1 MGIRS
6 RSALHT
12 FEYVVRGQGRRK
24 GDRAMAFLRVNLTKL
39 KTMVVDDSRTARLML
54 AEMLREMGVSSIAKA
69 EDGADAMQQLQEFA
83 ADVVI
88 CDLHMTPLDGIE
100 FTRLLRTADDSP
112 NPYLPVLMLTGD
124 ATQKQLGN
132 ALNAGAHGFM
142 SKPLQADS
150 LRRQINLVFSR
161 PLVFIREGRELKPV
175 TLPKRQDDG
184 DVQCASAA

>member
-1 MGIRS
+1 
-6 RSALHT
+6 
-12 FEYVVRGQGRRK
+12 
-24 GDRAMAFLRVNLTKL
+24 MAFLRVNLTNL

-69 EDGADAMQQLQEFA
+69 EDGADAMQQLKTFA

-124 ATQKQLGN
+124 ATQKQLSN
-132 ALNAGAHGFM
+132 ALNAGVHGFM

-175 TLPKRQDDG
+175 TAPKRQDDA

>member
-1 MGIRS
+1 
-6 RSALHT
+6 
-12 FEYVVRGQGRRK
+12 
-24 GDRAMAFLRVNLTKL
+24 MAFLRVNLADL
-39 KTMVVDDSRTARLML
+39 KTMVIDDSRTARLML

-69 EDGADAMQQLQEFA
+69 EDGADAMQKLKDFA

-88 CDLHMTPLDGIE
+88 CDLHMAPLDGIE
-100 FTRLLRTADDSP
+100 FTRLLRNADDSP

-142 SKPLQADS
+142 SKPIQADS

-161 PLVFIREGRELKPV
+161 PLIFIRDGRELKPV
-175 TLPKRQDDG
+175 TSPKRQDDAE
-184 DVQCASAA
+184 VSCAAAA